1 MKMIKE
7 KVKISNQSTRNKI
20 TGGYIRLGN
29 IQSKFNMKS
38 TVKNAKYAY
47 SKMGELKSEF
57 EQMVIAKSQDF
68 DKEDKEKLVK
78 QIDDS
83 MKRLSK
89 DWPEVL
95 E

>member
-1 MKMIKE
+1 MIKE
-7 KVKISNQSTRNKI
+7 KVKISNQLTRNKL

-29 IQSKFNMKS
+29 IQSKFDMKS
-38 TVKNAKYAY
+38 TVENAKYAY
-47 SKMGELKSEF
+47 SKMSELKSEF

>member
-1 MKMIKE
+1 MTKE

-29 IQSKFNMKS
+29 IQSKFDINS
-38 TVKNAKYAY
+38 TVESAKDAY
-47 SKMGELKSEF
+47 SKMSKLKSEF
-57 EQMVIAKSQDF
+57 EQMGIGDSQDF

-78 QIDDS
+78 QIDNNI
-83 MKRLSK
+83 KRLLK

>member
-1 MKMIKE
+1 MIKE
-7 KVKISNQSTRNKI
+7 KIKISNQSTRNKI

-29 IQSKFNMKS
+29 IQSKFDMKS
-38 TVKNAKYAY
+38 TVENAKYTY
-47 SKMGELKSEF
+47 SKMSELKSEF
-57 EQMVIAKSQDF
+57 EQMEIADSQDF

-78 QIDDS
+78 QIDES
-83 MKRLSK
+83 MKILLK

>member
-1 MKMIKE
+1 MIKE

-29 IQSKFNMKS
+29 IQSKFDMKS
-38 TVKNAKYAY
+38 TIENAKYAY
-47 SKMGELKSEF
+47 SKMNGLKSEF
-57 EQMVIAKSQDF
+57 EKMVIAECQDF
-68 DKEDKEKLVK
+68 DKEDKEKLIK
-78 QIDDS
+78 QIDNS
-83 MKRLSK
+83 IKRLII